1 MASTL
6 GAGLEESSGAGEC
19 TSRGVYSE
27 EFFPNVSKIAY
38 EGPDSTN
45 PLAFHYYNAE
55 EVIMGKP
62 MKDWCAPLSPPLHL
76 MPFVN
81 SWPLKQS
88 RSVLHYLFFFFE
100 KT

>member
-6 GAGLEESSGAGEC
+6 GAGLDESSSAGEC
-19 TSRGVYSE
+19 TSCDMNSE

-62 MKDWCAPLSPPLHL
+62 MKDWCAPLSP
-76 MPFVN
+76 
-81 SWPLKQS
+81 
-88 RSVLHYLFFFFE
+88 
-100 KT
+100 

>member
-19 TSRGVYSE
+19 TSHGMNSE

-62 MKDWCAPLSPPLHL
+62 MKDWCAAPIATTSPDAFLPTCG
-76 MPFVN
+76 
-81 SWPLKQS
+81 
-88 RSVLHYLFFFFE
+88 R
-100 KT
+100 